1 MKIQVFAEGKTEE
14 KVIERL
20 KQFFFLVVPF
30 RPSIVGEGTTL
41 TGNLSLNSAQI

>member
-20 KQFFFLVVPF
+20 KQFF
-30 RPSIVGEGTTL
+30 SWSY
-41 TGNLSLNSAQI
+41 LSDLRL